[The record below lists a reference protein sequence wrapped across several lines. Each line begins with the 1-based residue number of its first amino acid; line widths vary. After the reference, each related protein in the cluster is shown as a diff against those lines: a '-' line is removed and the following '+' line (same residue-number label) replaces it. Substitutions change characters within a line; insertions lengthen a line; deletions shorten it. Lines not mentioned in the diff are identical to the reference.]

1 MRTPTDAV
9 EPDPADGGRSG
20 PTGPPA
26 RRVGDLAVSALGLGA
41 MPLSFPE
48 VVDRR
53 DAAVATIHAALDAGV
68 TLIDTADIYAPSWDT
83 VGHNETLVAE
93 ALARWDAPDV
103 ARAAVVVVTKGGI
116 TRADDG
122 TRVGRWGRDASLDR
136 LRRAAAASARR
147 LGVDRPAVWLLHR
160 LDPRVAFEDQ
170 VEHLVRLRDEGLV
183 ARIGL
188 SNVTAA
194 QLDRALSIA
203 GGPRQGGIV
212 AVENERSPRYR
223 GEADVLAR
231 CAAEGIAYLAW
242 SPLGGVASA
251 ADLAVAHPAFARIA
265 AARGASPQAVAL
277 AWLLAAAPVVV
288 PIPGARRAASVRD
301 GLTALDLDLDPDELA
316 ALDASPHEPTTRSP
330 DDVPA
335 PPMRGGA

>member
-9 EPDPADGGRSG
+9 EPGPAHGGR
-20 PTGPPA
+20 PRPPGPPV
-26 RRVGDLAVSALGLGA
+26 RCVGDLTVSALGLGA

-48 VVDRR
+48 MVDRR
-53 DAAVATIHAALDAGV
+53 DDAVATIHAALDAGV
-68 TLIDTADIYAPSWDT
+68 TLIDTADIYAPSWDSF
-83 VGHNETLVAE
+83 GHNETLVAE
-93 ALARWDAPDV
+93 ALARWDAPDD

-122 TRVGRWGRDASLDR
+122 TRVGRWGRDASLDG

-147 LGVDRPAVWLLHR
+147 LRVERPSVWLLHR
-160 LDPRVAFEDQ
+160 LEPRVAFEEQ
-170 VEHLVRLRDEGLV
+170 IEHLVRLRDEGLA

-188 SNVTAA
+188 SNVTTV
-194 QLDRALSIA
+194 QLDRALAIA
-203 GGPRQGGIV
+203 GGPVQGGIV

-223 GEADVLAR
+223 GEADVLTR

-251 ADLAVAHPAFARIA
+251 ADLAAAHPTIARVA
-265 AARGASPQAVAL
+265 AAHGASPQAVAL

-288 PIPGARRAASVRD
+288 PIPGARRASSVRD
-301 GLTALDLDLDPDELA
+301 GLTALGLHLDPDELA
-316 ALDASPHEPTTRSP
+316 AIDASPHEPTSRSP
-330 DDVPA
+330 DDLPA
-335 PPMRGGA
+335 PPMRAGG